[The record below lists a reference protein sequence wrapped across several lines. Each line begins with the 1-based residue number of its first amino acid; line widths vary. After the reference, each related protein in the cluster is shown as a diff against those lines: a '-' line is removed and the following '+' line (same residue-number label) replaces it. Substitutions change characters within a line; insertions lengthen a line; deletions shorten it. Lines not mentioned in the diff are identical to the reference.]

1 VLTLSDL
8 CPADKTLWSLQG
20 NRTDTSLAYA
30 DTTAGRDES
39 KVICK
44 WLVASFA
51 FNLRLFFGHSK
62 EVTIERALLGRQ
74 SFLLRDLRLL
84 WVDIDHSRRCKR
96 QSLYDDEGL
105 RLDKL
110 GRWKD
115 LTPAYIVPENDAF
128 KSKV

>member
-1 VLTLSDL
+1 
-8 CPADKTLWSLQG
+8 
-20 NRTDTSLAYA
+20 
-30 DTTAGRDES
+30 
-39 KVICK
+39 
-44 WLVASFA
+44 
-51 FNLRLFFGHSK
+51 LFFGHSK
-62 EVTIERALLGRQ
+62 EVAIERALLGRQ

-84 WVDIDHSRRCKR
+84 WVDVDHSRRCKR

-115 LTPAYIVPENDAF
+115 LTPADIVPENDAF